1 MYDANV
7 VDFPLMLSNYR
18 YQRVSSNVVIIVG
31 PLGNTGMVSGLD
43 IFIPVKLN
51 SGMN

>member
-1 MYDANV
+1 MYNSALVLGGV
-7 VDFPLMLSNYR
+7 VWTNYR
-18 YQRVSSNVVIIVG
+18 YQQVTSNVIIIVG

-43 IFIPVKLN
+43 TFIPVKLN